1 MLKLKSVSRN
11 INNNFCSEPHNTI
24 TPPSPIYQY
33 LYKIFLQIHPHI
45 LVLNVLFHD
54 DGNPVSQYQTSVM
67 PLFMKT
73 QTTNLQMMS
82 QLYIYKSSISVLP
95 NVTIPYCWNDCNYPS
110 YWEYWHTGVDMLDEL
125 WHMRWGFSCWSYMGL
140 LSSDELH
147 RYTQQICFVAN
158 L

>member
-33 LYKIFLQIHPHI
+33 LYKIFLPNLSSHFGLKCSIPQKDKTYHLWI
-45 LVLNVLFHD
+45 LSHVSKSNVA
-54 DGNPVSQYQTSVM
+54 VTQCSV
-67 PLFMKT
+67 
-73 QTTNLQMMS
+73 
-82 QLYIYKSSISVLP
+82 SVLL
-95 NVTIPYCWNDCNYPS
+95 NITITYCWNDFNYPS
-110 YWEYWHTGVDMLDEL
+110 YWGYWHTGVDKLDEL

-147 RYTQQICFVAN
+147 RSCQYISYVAT
-158 L
+158 